1 MTLGK
6 SPYLSGIFPWSEL
19 KPRLRSSCGSK
30 HGPQH
35 AGERLN
41 LNVPQPAQGCVKTC
55 GPTSAKTPY
64 LTVPCGEARG
74 TTVAAAASGP
84 AEHRGS
90 RERGRKGRTAET
102 LGNIS
107 EKRTTLETQADD
119 AFSTKHAPP
128 APASVPRPGALLSL
142 SVPADNKGR
151 VIMFRI
157 RLKHSRCLQATPP
170 LGGSGPRGGVNWGQR
185 GCGAEGG
192 GTLMRELRVEEAI
205 DCTDAAD
212 EAQNWP
218 QSAGEK
224 ISTLSD

>member
-6 SPYLSGIFPWSEL
+6 SSYLSGIFPCSEL
-19 KPRLRSSCGSK
+19 KRRLLSSCGSK
-30 HGPQH
+30 HGPQD
-35 AGERLN
+35 AGQRLN
-41 LNVPQPAQGCVKTC
+41 LKVPQPGQGYVKTC
-55 GPTSAKTPY
+55 GPTSAETPY

-90 RERGRKGRTAET
+90 RERGRKGTTAET

-107 EKRTTLETQADD
+107 EKQTTLGTRADD

-128 APASVPRPGALLSL
+128 APASVPRPGALRSL

-157 RLKHSRCLQATPP
+157 RLKHRRCLQATPP
-170 LGGSGPRGGVNWGQR
+170 PEILVPEVESTEVSEGAAQRVGGP
-185 GCGAEGG
+185 
-192 GTLMRELRVEEAI
+192 
-205 DCTDAAD
+205 
-212 EAQNWP
+212 
-218 QSAGEK
+218 
-224 ISTLSD
+224 